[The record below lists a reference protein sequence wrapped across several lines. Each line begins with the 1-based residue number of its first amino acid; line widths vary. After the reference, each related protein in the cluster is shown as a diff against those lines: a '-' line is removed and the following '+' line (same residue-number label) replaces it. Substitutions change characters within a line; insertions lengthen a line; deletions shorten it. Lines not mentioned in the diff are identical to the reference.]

1 MTFKST
7 EEQEEIF
14 RSILY
19 DDYNLLIRAYA
30 GCGKSTTMLLAIK
43 KLIEFYGDVMKT
55 ISIIAFNK
63 HIRDEMKSKLPEG
76 VNCST
81 LHGIGYGGITRKYK
95 DIKMDNFKVDNHIK
109 KKLTH
114 WQLDSEFKKEGEKE
128 RYIKAIK
135 EMVDLC
141 RSTLTTDRSF
151 VLKLAD
157 KYDIKPIKTLGDAKR
172 VLQVL
177 ESMTNDIKTFDY
189 VDMIYM
195 PAVDNKIFLFP
206 SDYLLIEECLPFN
219 TYISTISG
227 KKRIGVLYNMFENGK
242 QLPEL
247 TTYNENTKL
256 FENKKINNIWCSGVK
271 DIHCVELGTKRK
283 LYSTTNHRF
292 LTNYGWKRLDE
303 LKIGDAIITNYN
315 RQPYHGFLDDSQK
328 NIFVG
333 SILGDGHF
341 DILSNNICRVR
352 VIHGEKQHEYI
363 KWKASFFNAN
373 LKRIEN
379 NGYASTIAYT
389 FGTLGYYYDLNIEET
404 INSLTPQS
412 LAIAWMDDGHLG
424 PNRSYS
430 SLYSL
435 ATNKKHVELISKNL
449 HEKWNIQSKINTR
462 TYPDGS
468 HNDNHYLTFSAEN
481 TRKISKLISPY
492 IHKSMEYKIIECDR
506 VNIDEN
512 NWTKTIDKNIGCI
525 VVTKEHYYH
534 KTDRVFDMSVEDNH
548 NFIITSC
555 GNINY
560 GVAGNFGIIAHNCQ
574 DICKAQQKMIEKMC
588 KRDKVTKKITTKLI
602 FVGDKKQAIYA
613 FTGISEKSFDWFK
626 EFPNTKELPLS
637 YSFRCAKNIILEAN
651 KIVPEIKALSNAASG
666 IVRSGDVLKEAQ
678 SGDFVLCRTTAPL
691 IKLFFYYISQSRTA
705 TIVGSDIGTNLIDM
719 VGGFINV
726 NDLLIYWMN
735 RLEILR
741 DSLKSMGVLDVYED
755 NAYQSLD
762 DKVTTLAFIAK
773 YCKSTVDLK
782 EKILKI
788 FTDDKDNRGI
798 ILSTIHKSKGLEADR
813 VFIVRTDLLPL
824 KAAMSRPWLLEQE
837 YNLKYVA
844 ITRARNELIY
854 DYEWN
859 DDIKEKNN

>member
-19 DDYNLLIRAYA
+19 DKHNLVIEAFA
-30 GCGKSTTMLLAIK
+30 GCGKSTTIQEAINRL
-43 KLIEFYGDVMKT
+43 KLIVDEKCV
-55 ISIIAFNK
+55 ISVIAFNK
-63 HIRDEMKSKLPEG
+63 HIQEEMELKLPEG
-76 VNCST
+76 VKCKT
-81 LHGIGYGGITRKYK
+81 LHGIGYGGIVRKYK
-95 DIKMDNFKVDNHIK
+95 DIKMDTFKVDNHIK

-141 RSTLTTDRSF
+141 RLTLTTNKEY

-157 KYDIKPIKTLGDAKR
+157 KHDIKPIKTLSDAKR

-189 VDMIYM
+189 TDMVYM

-206 SDYLLIEECLPFN
+206 SDYLF
-219 TYISTISG
+219 
-227 KKRIGVLYNMFENGK
+227 
-242 QLPEL
+242 
-247 TTYNENTKL
+247 
-256 FENKKINNIWCSGVK
+256 
-271 DIHCVELGTKRK
+271 
-283 LYSTTNHRF
+283 
-292 LTNYGWKRLDE
+292 
-303 LKIGDAIITNYN
+303 
-315 RQPYHGFLDDSQK
+315 
-328 NIFVG
+328 
-333 SILGDGHF
+333 
-341 DILSNNICRVR
+341 
-352 VIHGEKQHEYI
+352 
-363 KWKASFFNAN
+363 
-373 LKRIEN
+373 
-379 NGYASTIAYT
+379 
-389 FGTLGYYYDLNIEET
+389 
-404 INSLTPQS
+404 
-412 LAIAWMDDGHLG
+412 
-424 PNRSYS
+424 
-430 SLYSL
+430 
-435 ATNKKHVELISKNL
+435 
-449 HEKWNIQSKINTR
+449 
-462 TYPDGS
+462 
-468 HNDNHYLTFSAEN
+468 
-481 TRKISKLISPY
+481 
-492 IHKSMEYKIIECDR
+492 
-506 VNIDEN
+506 IDE
-512 NWTKTIDKNIGCI
+512 I
-525 VVTKEHYYH
+525 
-534 KTDRVFDMSVEDNH
+534 
-548 NFIITSC
+548 
-555 GNINY
+555 
-560 GVAGNFGIIAHNCQ
+560 Q
-574 DICKAQQKMIEKMC
+574 DISKAQQKMIEKMI
-588 KRDKVTKKITTKLI
+588 KRDRKTNVVTGKLI
-602 FVGDKKQAIYA
+602 AIGDQKQAIYA
-613 FTGISEKSFDWFK
+613 FLGISEKQFDWFRT
-626 EFPNTKELPLS
+626 FPNTKILPLS

-651 KIVPEIKALSNAASG
+651 KIVPEIKALSNAESG
-666 IVRSGDVLKEAQ
+666 IVRNGNVLSEAQ

-691 IKLFFYYISQSRTA
+691 VKLFFYYISQSRTA
-705 TIVGSDIGTNLIDM
+705 TIVGTEIGTNLIDM
-719 VGGFINV
+719 IGGFINV

-859 DDIKEKNN
+859 DDVKEKK

>member
-14 RSILY
+14 RSILH
-19 DDYNLLIRAYA
+19 DDCNLLIRAYA

-43 KLIEFYGDVMKT
+43 KLIEFYGDVKKT

-95 DIKMDNFKVDNHIK
+95 DIKMDIFKVDNHIK

-206 SDYLLIEECLPFN
+206 SDFLITEE
-219 TYISTISG
+219 I
-227 KKRIGVLYNMFENGK
+227 
-242 QLPEL
+242 Q
-247 TTYNENTKL
+247 
-256 FENKKINNIWCSGVK
+256 
-271 DIHCVELGTKRK
+271 
-283 LYSTTNHRF
+283 
-292 LTNYGWKRLDE
+292 
-303 LKIGDAIITNYN
+303 
-315 RQPYHGFLDDSQK
+315 
-328 NIFVG
+328 
-333 SILGDGHF
+333 
-341 DILSNNICRVR
+341 
-352 VIHGEKQHEYI
+352 
-363 KWKASFFNAN
+363 
-373 LKRIEN
+373 
-379 NGYASTIAYT
+379 
-389 FGTLGYYYDLNIEET
+389 DLN
-404 INSLTPQS
+404 
-412 LAIAWMDDGHLG
+412 
-424 PNRSYS
+424 R
-430 SLYSL
+430 
-435 ATNKKHVELISKNL
+435 
-449 HEKWNIQSKINTR
+449 
-462 TYPDGS
+462 
-468 HNDNHYLTFSAEN
+468 
-481 TRKISKLISPY
+481 
-492 IHKSMEYKIIECDR
+492 
-506 VNIDEN
+506 
-512 NWTKTIDKNIGCI
+512 
-525 VVTKEHYYH
+525 
-534 KTDRVFDMSVEDNH
+534 
-548 NFIITSC
+548 
-555 GNINY
+555 
-560 GVAGNFGIIAHNCQ
+560 
-574 DICKAQQKMIEKMC
+574 AQQKMIEKMC

-602 FVGDKKQAIYA
+602 SVGDKKQAIYA
-613 FTGISEKSFDWFK
+613 FTGVGEKSFDWFK

-637 YSFRCAKNIILEAN
+637 HSFRCAKNIILEAN

-666 IVRSGDVLKEAQ
+666 IVRSGNVLSEAQ

-691 IKLFFYYISQSRTA
+691 VKLFFYYISQSRTA
-705 TIVGSDIGTNLIDM
+705 TIVGTEIGTNLIDM
-719 VGGFINV
+719 LGSFINV

-859 DDIKEKNN
+859 DDVKEKNN